1 MKSRTERGR
10 ARAESGTSRT
20 ERGRARA
27 ESVTSCTERG
37 RTRTESGTSRTE
49 RGRAR
54 AESVTSCTERSTKKE
69 REITGMIKVFKRL
82 GPRELLMIGV
92 SLVFIVAQVWLDL
105 RLPEYMEGITKV
117 IATPG
122 GVVRDVWIEG
132 GKMLLCTLGSVIS
145 AVVVGF
151 FASRVAAS
159 FSHTLRGDVFRRVEK
174 FSMEELNGFST
185 ASLITRTTNDITQ
198 IQMVIA
204 MGMQVVIKA
213 PIMGVWAVTKMS
225 TKNLS
230 WMALTGGLVLVMIIM
245 IISLMTYATP
255 KFRKIQSL
263 IDSINLVTRENLT
276 GIRVVRAYN
285 AESFEEAKFEEANE
299 NFTSNNLKVQRAMQ
313 LMNPVM
319 RLVQTGL
326 SLGIF
331 WIGAF
336 LIDAATGLTDKVGLL
351 ADMTVFS
358 QYAMQVIMAFM
369 MLPMI
374 FMILPRVAVSV
385 RRVNE
390 VLDTEPVIHDGA
402 LTESVS
408 DVTGEVEFR
417 NVSFK
422 YPDAEEYVLHDVSF
436 KAEKGETVAFIG
448 STGSGKSTLINLVP
462 RFYDV
467 TDGQVL
473 IDGTDVREYTQV
485 ALRNKLGYIPQR
497 AVLFMGTV
505 ASNITFG
512 DNGKP
517 PADEDEIKHAAGIAQ
532 ASEFVEKMDG
542 GYEAQISQ
550 GGTNVS
556 GGQKQRLAIARA
568 IARKPEIYIFD
579 DTFSALDYR
588 TDRELRSALKRETAG
603 ATSLIV
609 AQRIGTIRDADK
621 IVVLDEGNVV
631 GMGTHSELMRS
642 CSVYQE
648 IAYSQL
654 SKEELGA

>member
-1 MKSRTERGR
+1 MLK
-10 ARAESGTSRT
+10 
-20 ERGRARA
+20 
-27 ESVTSCTERG
+27 
-37 RTRTESGTSRTE
+37 
-49 RGRAR
+49 
-54 AESVTSCTERSTKKE
+54 
-69 REITGMIKVFKRL
+69 IFKRL
-82 GPRELLMIGV
+82 RKKEWLMICL
-92 SLVFIVAQVWLDL
+92 SLAFIVVQVWLDL
-105 RLPEYMEGITKV
+105 RLPEYMEGITRAVTRVAADTSGLVREV
-117 IATPG
+117 IT
-122 GVVRDVWIEG
+122 EG
-132 GKMLLCTLGSVIS
+132 GKMLLCTLGSVVSSVI
-145 AVVVGF
+145 VGF
-151 FASRVAAS
+151 FAARVAAR
-159 FSHTLRGDVFRRVEK
+159 FSNRLRGDVFRRVES
-174 FSMEELNGFST
+174 FSMEEINGFST

-198 IQMVIA
+198 IQMIIA
-204 MGMQVVIKA
+204 MGLQVIIRA
-213 PIMGVWAVTKMS
+213 PIMAVWAVTKMA

-230 WMALTGGLVLVMIIM
+230 WMVLTGSLVMVMLVM

-263 IDSINLVTRENLT
+263 IDNINLVTRENLT

-285 AESFEEAKFEEANE
+285 AEGFEESRFEDANE
-299 NFTSNNLKVQRAMQ
+299 KFTSNNLKVQRAMQ

-319 RLVQTGL
+319 RMVQTGL

-331 WIGAF
+331 WIGAY
-336 LIDAATGLTDKVGLL
+336 LIEAAGGMQDKVGLL

-374 FMILPRVAVSV
+374 FMVLPRVAVSV

-390 VLDTEPVIHDGA
+390 VLDTEPKLHDGSVK
-402 LTESVS
+402 ESAPGVS
-408 DVTGEVEFR
+408 GEVEFL
-417 NVSFK
+417 NVCFK

-436 KAEKGETVAFIG
+436 KASRGETVAFIG

-467 TDGQVL
+467 TEGQVL
-473 IDGTDVREYTQV
+473 IDGVDVREYTQE
-485 ALRNKLGYIPQR
+485 ALRNKLGYLPQR

-505 ASNITFG
+505 SSNITFG
-512 DNGKP
+512 ENGRL
-517 PADEDEIKHAAGIAQ
+517 PASMEDVKHAADIAQ

-542 GYEAQISQ
+542 SYDSQISQ
-550 GGTNVS
+550 GGMNVS

-609 AQRIGTIRDADK
+609 AQRIGTIRDADR

-631 GMGTHSELMRS
+631 GIGTHNELMET
-642 CSVYQE
+642 CGVYQE

>member
-1 MKSRTERGR
+1 
-10 ARAESGTSRT
+10 
-20 ERGRARA
+20 
-27 ESVTSCTERG
+27 
-37 RTRTESGTSRTE
+37 
-49 RGRAR
+49 
-54 AESVTSCTERSTKKE
+54 
-69 REITGMIKVFKRL
+69 MIKVFKRL
-82 GPRELLMIGV
+82 GPKELLMIGI

-122 GVVRDVWIEG
+122 GAVRDVWIEG
-132 GKMLLCTLGSVIS
+132 GKMLLCTLGSVAA

-151 FASRVAAS
+151 FASRVAAR
-159 FSHTLRGDVFRRVEK
+159 FSHTLRGDVFRRVER

-198 IQMVIA
+198 IQMIIA
-204 MGMQVVIKA
+204 MGMQVIIKA

-230 WMALTGGLVLVMIIM
+230 WMALTGGLILVMLIM

-255 KFRKIQSL
+255 KFRKIQAL

-299 NFTSNNLKVQRAMQ
+299 NFTGNNLKVQRAMQ

-374 FMILPRVAVSV
+374 FMVLPRVAVSV

-390 VLDTEPVIHDGA
+390 VLDTEPVIHDGNV
-402 LTESVS
+402 TESVPGR
-408 DVTGEVEFR
+408 VGEVEFR

-436 KAEKGETVAFIG
+436 KAVSGETVAFIG

-467 TDGQVL
+467 TEGQVL
-473 IDGTDVREYTQV
+473 IDGVDVRDYTQV

-517 PADEDEIKHAAGIAQ
+517 SAGENEIRHAADIAQ
-532 ASEFVEKMDG
+532 ASEFIDKMDG

-609 AQRIGTIRDADK
+609 AQRIGTIRDADR

-631 GMGTHSELMRS
+631 GMGTHNELMQS